1 MLTACSHRHWLNVL
15 LLLESERVPCQT
27 RSLTLVVMLRPTLH
41 SPPSTYPPTANH
53 PYPHQRHH
61 HLPRVAPQDVD
72 GTYQSQLRFA
82 TRQMEK
88 KFRCRY
94 DTLKALYED
103 RLQSLSA
110 QLAQIQQTV
119 SQDDVLAQM
128 GADGASAHFVPARR
142 EEMVFDLLH
151 SEREQ
156 MIERLASDLA
166 KTEAEAKQSFRES
179 QVRECVCACMRACVH
194 ACSSSS
200 SSSSSK
206 G

>member
-1 MLTACSHRHWLNVL
+1 MEL
-15 LLLESERVPCQT
+15 SERACCPPSPLVLSGLPHTHSVHPSALARRVPAPGK
-27 RSLTLVVMLRPTLH
+27 RKSFLPNALTPSAYCAPHLH
-41 SPPSTYPPTANH
+41 PPSTLPPTHPPPTPTNAN
-53 PYPHQRHH
+53 H
-61 HLPRVAPQDVD
+61 HLPRVIPQDVD

-179 QVRECVCACMRACVH
+179 QVRECVSA
-194 ACSSSS
+194 
-200 SSSSSK
+200 
-206 G
+206 